1 MVPHVMVEIV
11 ASSRPIQI
19 FDLCRDG
26 GRKIAQVDFLPDT
39 HLHLHFHIALQIQ
52 REYMW
57 AAKLAHDSIK
67 RLSNSLTCSKGYE
80 WS

>member
-52 REYMW
+52 REYM
-57 AAKLAHDSIK
+57 
-67 RLSNSLTCSKGYE
+67 
-80 WS
+80 